1 MKQFLFT
8 LFLLYSTPL
17 TFNAQ
22 LSWAPTNGP
31 YGSACNRLK
40 SINNEVYC
48 ATYCGIYSTNDN
60 GVSWTSRNNGLD
72 GCVDFQ
78 DIEVINNKLIAGT
91 SNWGGFITYEPG
103 IYISNDNGLNWTL
116 SNTGLL
122 DGSPL
127 QDLHLSIRDIF
138 INGNDILI
146 GTQDGVFKSTNFG
159 QSWAPS
165 NIGINEPNN
174 IQALHFVKSG
184 SAIFL
189 ETANDI
195 YKSIDNG
202 FTWIDLNNNIGANPF
217 SLVANSAGLFCT
229 GSLGLYKSTNNGTSW
244 QLVANNL
251 PDLPTQLY
259 ESNGVLYCAIPN
271 IGTYISTNN
280 GVSWYVFDSEW
291 YNDFLFINNTHYVCN
306 NKGVLS
312 CNTNLSFVNSGLGEA
327 YLTNALYVDGDIIYS
342 GTENGI
348 YKSTDDGNLWKNM
361 RTGLPISTNVKC
373 ITKSGPSL
381 IIGTK
386 DSGVYISTDNG
397 GTWTQSNS
405 GLILNGTNC
414 WNISMLYSINGK
426 VYVGA
431 KQNSTFYD
439 NAALFVSNNNGQ
451 SWTPVTTG
459 LGDNFFIT
467 SMSSFGNYLILGT
480 KTEFSPPSFS
490 DGVYLSTD
498 SGSSWLFDGLDL
510 PITDIASDN
519 NGYYAISGLSVYS
532 TLNMGNTWEENVL
545 STVNYPLTGIEKL
558 NSIVVAQTPNSG
570 LLYLNNGNWVPIGSF
585 GLLGGPNKAICQKQN
600 GNMFIGASAYTNANN
615 GNITYVSNGVSKYI
629 GGTVG
634 LDKIEE
640 TQIKYYPNPTN
651 SKIILD
657 LPETY
662 IGNQL
667 EVYDQF
673 GRFVKSTLITNS
685 SPIVDLS
692 DLYNGVYIMKIPEA
706 GFQNIKIVKQ

>member
-1 MKQFLFT
+1 MKQFL
-8 LFLLYSTPL
+8 LRFLLVSSYPF
-17 TFNAQ
+17 TFYAQ
-22 LSWAPTNGP
+22 LTWAPTNGP
-31 YGSACNRLK
+31 YGAACNRLNL
-40 SINNEVYC
+40 INNEVYS
-48 ATYCGIYSTNDN
+48 ATSCGIYSTNDN
-60 GVSWTSRNNGLD
+60 GLSWTSRNNGLN

-78 DIEVINNKLIAGT
+78 DIEIINNKLIAGT

-244 QLVANNL
+244 QLVSNNL

-280 GVSWYVFDSEW
+280 GVTWYVFDSEW

-373 ITKSGPSL
+373 ITKSGPNL

-397 GTWTQSNS
+397 STWTSSSS
-405 GLILNGTNC
+405 GLTINGVNC
-414 WNISMLYSINGK
+414 FDISMLYTSNGK
-426 VYVGA
+426 VFLGA
-431 KQNSTFYD
+431 KQNTTFNYY
-439 NAALFVSNNNGQ
+439 AALFVSNNNGQ
-451 SWTPVTTG
+451 SWIPVTSG
-459 LGDNFFIT
+459 LGENYYIS
-467 SMSSFGNYLILGT
+467 SMTSFGSYLIVG
-480 KTEFSPPSFS
+480 SFS
-490 DGVYLSTD
+490 NGAFLSTD
-498 SGSSWLFDGLDL
+498 NGNSWLYDGLNVGVRDL
-510 PITDIASDN
+510 ASDN
-519 NGYYAISGLSVYS
+519 NGYYAISGPSVFS
-532 TLNMGNTWEENVL
+532 TQNMGNSWDEVVL
-545 STVNYPLTGIEKL
+545 TSGSSYLTNIEKL
-558 NSIVVAQTPNSG
+558 NSILVAQSSNNG
-570 LLYLNNGNWVPIGSF
+570 LYYLNNGNWLTFGSF
-585 GLLGGPNKAICQKQN
+585 GLIGGLGVNKTICQKQN
-600 GNMFIGASAYTNANN
+600 GNIFIGQRAYTNANN
-615 GNITYVSNGVSKYI
+615 GNITYVDNGVSKYI
-629 GGTVG
+629 GGIVG
-634 LDKIEE
+634 ENILEK
-640 TQIKYYPNPTN
+640 KKWSCYPNPTT
-651 SKIILD
+651 SKVSIE
-657 LPETY
+657 LPEIY
-662 IGNQL
+662 LGNQL
-667 EVYDQF
+667 ELLDHF
-673 GRFVKSTLITNS
+673 GRSIKTIKVSQLNTIL
-685 SPIVDLS
+685 DLS
-692 DLYNGVYIMKIPEA
+692 DLDNGVYVLRLLNSDFENLKI
-706 GFQNIKIVKQ
+706 IKN